1 MALRS
6 HGFKLALIALAL
18 SAGIAPALAETKA
31 GVDAWTRGEYENAV
45 KQWRE
50 PALKGDAD
58 AQFNLGQAYKLG
70 RGVKTDLDVALSWY
84 RKAAAQ
90 GHLQAADA
98 SGHLLHYQ
106 QKIPEALPFLQA
118 SADRGDPRAQYL
130 LATELFNGVHIGKDW
145 VRAYALMTRASS
157 SGMAPA
163 SRSLAQMDQFI
174 PLEQRQAATVLAS
187 ELEQRAARNR
197 SAQVAGFPID
207 TTPPPKMAGPVSVPP
222 SRVAQPKAPGFP
234 ADIPVAGASTA
245 PAPVKP
251 APFKPAA
258 TKVAAPADGAWR
270 IQLGAF
276 GNEAN
281 AKKLWSSLE
290 GKVSGLS
297 ALQPYL
303 KASGAVTRL
312 QAGPFASKSAA
323 EAMCSKVKASGQAC
337 LSVPKG

>member
-1 MALRS
+1 MKLRS
-6 HGFKLALIALAL
+6 HGLKLASIMLALA
-18 SAGIAPALAETKA
+18 AGAGPTLADTKA
-31 GVDAWTRGEYENAV
+31 GVDAWTRGDYENAV
-45 KQWRE
+45 NSWRE
-50 PALKGDAD
+50 PALKDDAD

-98 SGHLLHYQ
+98 CGHLLHYQ

-174 PLEQRQAATVLAS
+174 PMEQRQAAAVLS
-187 ELEQRAARNR
+187 GELEQRAARNR
-197 SAQVAGFPID
+197 AAQVAGFP
-207 TTPPPKMAGPVSVPP
+207 AN
-222 SRVAQPKAPGFP
+222 
-234 ADIPVAGASTA
+234 IPVAGGTTK
-245 PAPVKP
+245 PVP
-251 APFKPAA
+251 VNIVTSNPAA
-258 TKVAAPADGAWR
+258 TNAVAPADGPWR

-276 GNEAN
+276 GEEAN
-281 AKKLWSSLE
+281 AKKLWNGLE

-303 KASGAVTRL
+303 KASGAITRL

-323 EAMCSKVKASGQAC
+323 DAMCSKLKTFGQAC
-337 LSVPKG
+337 LTVPKS